1 MAKPKKTPSSPAGPP
16 EKTLSP
22 VTAPVAH
29 LPFPIVGI
37 GASAGG
43 LEAFTELL
51 AQLAPDTGMAFVLI
65 QHLSPNHR
73 SALSQ
78 LLARVCRVPVQEVTA
93 DIRVQPN
100 QVYIIPP
107 DQNLVLADETLKL
120 VPRPDAHVSNRSI
133 DSFFESLAAACGERA
148 IGVVLSG
155 TATDGT
161 LGLEAIKAG
170 GGFTFA
176 QDDSAKFESMP
187 RSAIATGCVDLV
199 LSPAKIAEELGRIAR
214 HPFLK
219 TEPATSLL
227 IGSADEN
234 AGPIEK
240 QTDDKP
246 PLPGDNGTIAD
257 ARTEDFKRILALLS
271 NHAHVDFNAYKPT
284 TIYRR
289 IRRRMVLNRLTK
301 LKDYVSFLPKNSGE
315 LDLLYADVLIH
326 VTSFFR
332 NSEAF
337 DALKEQAVVS
347 LLREPRGD
355 KIRVWVP
362 ACSTG
367 QEAFSVAMALT
378 EVTDGMAKPPELQIF
393 ATDLNG
399 ALLDQGRSGLF
410 SKAAL
415 VEVSPAR
422 IGRFFVEEQGG
433 YRICKS
439 LRDLVVFAQQ
449 DLLNDPPFSR
459 LDLVC
464 CRNFLIYLEP
474 AFQQKVFATFH
485 YALKPNGIL
494 FLGASESVG
503 TSPKLFEAVA
513 RSHKIFLRKEGPSPS
528 MRFTARD
535 STNRKENTASPRA
548 LASEQFYG
556 EIDIQ
561 RESDRVTLNLYA
573 PCSVLINSELQILQF
588 RGDTSPWLKPP
599 TGRAHFNLLN
609 MAREGLAGPL
619 REALEQS
626 KTEGRS
632 VRRDNLP
639 SGPDADGRPASIE
652 VVPLKN
658 LKQRCT
664 LIFFEDTGKSPVRR
678 ADDQAASVRRQ
689 GGMKTE
695 SDSLQ
700 VTQRIADLEQELHE
714 SRDYL
719 QSFREQAD
727 ATGEELQGANEEVT
741 SANEELQSINE
752 ELETSKEEIE
762 STNEELTT
770 VNEELASRNDAL
782 GHLNG
787 DLVNLQSS
795 IDLAIV
801 LLGRDQKIRRFSP
814 RAAQLFNLLPADV
827 GRPFAHIRHNLEIN
841 ELDSIIAGVIGTAR
855 HFECEAQSIDNLWY
869 SLRVRPYIALDQKID
884 GAVLVLMEIDAL
896 KRSQLQIAD
905 ARDYAEAITRSA
917 PDPIVV
923 LTADLRIEKA
933 NPAFYKFFEQAP
945 QETEGRSIY
954 ELGTGQWNT
963 PALRLPLEQIAADK
977 RDLNDCTATLDF
989 PRIGRRTVVLNARL
1003 LNGSGTAK
1011 ILLTIRDLTQLLGF
1025 QIAIRR
1031 SELRYRRLFE
1041 AARDGVLILDPLT
1054 RKIVDANPFMTEL
1067 LGYTHAE
1074 LLGKEIFQI
1083 GLKENE
1089 NASRAAFHELQNKG
1103 LIRFED
1109 QPLQTKTGERREV
1122 EMVSNLYDQEGEKVI
1137 QCNVRDITVRKQA
1150 EQSLADTHAKLEER
1164 AEELTRFNRAAVDRE
1179 LRMIELKKEI
1189 NRFCE
1194 QVGQPLRF
1202 PLEFI
1207 QAEPASVEP
1216 VVSPLKSAP
1225 AAAPDN
1231 V

>member
-1 MAKPKKTPSSPAGPP
+1 MTKRKNIPSAPVGPLEKTPS
-16 EKTLSP
+16 P
-22 VTAPVAH
+22 VVAPVACSS
-29 LPFPIVGI
+29 FPIVGI

-51 AQLAPDTGMAFVLI
+51 SHLSPHTGMVFVLI
-65 QHLSPNHR
+65 QHLSPTHR

-78 LLARVCRVPVQEVTA
+78 LLSNVCRLPVQEVTA

-100 QVYIIPP
+100 HVYIIPP
-107 DQNLVLADETLKL
+107 DQNLLFAEETLKL
-120 VPRPDAHVSNRSI
+120 VSRPDSHVSNRSI
-133 DSFFESLAAACGERA
+133 DSFFESLAAARGECA

-199 LSPAKIAEELGRIAR
+199 LSPAKIAEELGRMAR
-214 HPFLK
+214 HPFLN
-219 TEPATSLL
+219 TGRETSSL
-227 IGSADEN
+227 ISSTDEN
-234 AGPIEK
+234 AGPDEK
-240 QTDDKP
+240 QPVDQP
-246 PLPGDNGTIAD
+246 PIQGHHGTIAE
-257 ARTEDFKRILALLS
+257 ARTEDFKKILALLGK
-271 NHAHVDFNAYKPT
+271 HAHVDFSAYKPT

-289 IRRRMVLNRLTK
+289 IRRRMVLNRLTN

-337 DALKEQAVVS
+337 DALKEQAVLT

-378 EVTDGMAKPPELQIF
+378 EVADGMATAPELQIF

-399 ALLDQGRSGLF
+399 ALLDQGRAGLY

-415 VEVSPAR
+415 ADVSPAR
-422 IGRFFVEEQGG
+422 IGRFFIEEQGG
-433 YRICKS
+433 YRVCKL
-439 LRDLVVFAQQ
+439 LRDRVVFAQQ

-464 CRNFLIYLEP
+464 CRNFLIYIEP
-474 AFQQKVFATFH
+474 SFQQKVFATFH

-494 FLGASESVG
+494 FLGASESVA
-503 TSPKLFEAVA
+503 TSPILFEALS
-513 RSHKIFLRKEGPSPS
+513 RSHKIFLRKDGPSPS
-528 MRFTARD
+528 MRFAPRD
-535 STNRKENTASPRA
+535 STNRKENPASPRA
-548 LASEQFYG
+548 LASELFYG

-599 TGRAHFNLLN
+599 TGRAHFNVLN

-626 KTEGRS
+626 KIEARS

-639 SGPDADGRPASIE
+639 AGPDADGRRASFE

-664 LIFFEDTGKSPVRR
+664 LIFFEDAGKPAVRR
-678 ADDQAASVRRQ
+678 VDDHAYSARSA
-689 GGMKTE
+689 GGRKTR
-695 SDSLQ
+695 SDIPQ
-700 VTQRIADLEQELHE
+700 FTQRIADLEQELHE

-770 VNEELASRNDAL
+770 VNEELASRNEAL

-787 DLVNLQSS
+787 DLTNLQSS
-795 IDLAIV
+795 IELAIV
-801 LLGRDQKIRRFSP
+801 LLGRDQKIRRFST
-814 RAAQLFNLLPADV
+814 RAAQLFNLLTTDV
-827 GRPFAHIRHNLEIN
+827 GRPFAHIRHNLDIIV
-841 ELDSIIAGVIGTAR
+841 LDSIIAGVIGTAR
-855 HFECEAQSIDNLWY
+855 HFDCEVQSLDNHWY
-869 SLRVRPYIALDQKID
+869 SLRIRPYIALDQKID
-884 GAVLVLMEIDAL
+884 GAVLVLMDIDAL

-905 ARDYAEAITRSA
+905 ARDYAEAITSSA

-923 LTADLRIEKA
+923 LTSDLRVEKA
-933 NPAFYKFFEQAP
+933 NPAFYKFFQQTP
-945 QETEGRSIY
+945 QDTEGRLIY

-963 PALRLPLEQIAADK
+963 PPLRWPLDQIAADK
-977 RDLNDCTATLDF
+977 RDLNDCTVTLDF
-989 PRIGRRTVVLNARL
+989 PHVGRRTVVLNARL
-1003 LNGSGTAK
+1003 LSGSGTAK
-1011 ILLTIRDLTQLLGF
+1011 ILLTIRDMTQLLGF

-1074 LLGKEIFQI
+1074 LLGKEIFEI

-1089 NASRAAFHELQNKG
+1089 KASRAAFHELQTKG
-1103 LIRFED
+1103 LIRFEN
-1109 QPLQTKTGERREV
+1109 QPMQTKTGERREV

-1150 EQSLADTHAKLEER
+1150 EQSLANTHAKLEQR

-1207 QAEPASVEP
+1207 QAQPAPVEPAGP
-1216 VVSPLKSAP
+1216 
-1225 AAAPDN
+1225 N
-1231 V
+1231 